1 MNYVLHKFSQCVFL
15 GAVWFL
21 SDRVV
26 QNSVGGAKLQ
36 IRSEYP
42 HITLNTLLYA
52 NVPPTTL
59 NSGKKG
65 IIYQHLTYTRLIS
78 MPLYIRNTIRD
89 TWGITLGI
97 SISISE
103 ILMLEPKVVPWVS
116 PKVNLTSIM
125 YPGLLPADSLLIDLH
140 FIPSVAPRTHFA
152 D

>member
-59 NSGKKG
+59 NTGKKG

-89 TWGITLGI
+89 TRGITLGI

-116 PKVNLTSIM
+116 PKLILSSPALT
-125 YPGLLPADSLLIDLH
+125 
-140 FIPSVAPRTHFA
+140 R
-152 D
+152 